1 MLSKNS
7 LAIVVA
13 VIVDEE
19 EADVPSKDA
28 AIDEGP
34 AEERGFWIS
43 GWWDASRGCT
53 IPDINCKRAAIL
65 FASLYDI
72 SGWNEMKSR
81 MKLRMYSLAEDPLQP
96 QRSGV
101 NLSQTLYLFHRLIHT
116 AVNTIKNIQP
126 ATSRQNSN

>member
-7 LAIVVA
+7 PTIVVA

-34 AEERGFWIS
+34 AEERGFWIFS
-43 GWWDASRGCT
+43 WRDASRGCT
-53 IPDINCKRAAIL
+53 IPDTDYKRAAIL

-72 SGWNEMKSR
+72 SGWDEV
-81 MKLRMYSLAEDPLQP
+81 EDEVEDVLVGRGSTAASEVRGEPV
-96 QRSGV
+96 SDIV
-101 NLSQTLYLFHRLIHT
+101 CLSQF
-116 AVNTIKNIQP
+116 
-126 ATSRQNSN
+126 NSHSS

>member
-7 LAIVVA
+7 PAIVMA

-19 EADVPSKDA
+19 EADIPSEDA

-65 FASLYDI
+65 FASLFDI
-72 SGWNEMKSR
+72 SGWDEIKDEV
-81 MKLRMYSLAEDPLQP
+81 EDVLVGRGSTAASEVRGEPV
-96 QRSGV
+96 SDIV
-101 NLSQTLYLFHRLIHT
+101 SLSQI
-116 AVNTIKNIQP
+116 
-126 ATSRQNSN
+126 NSHSS